1 MVQQVLGGRWPLL
14 IRCIL
19 EAGSRTLLLMA
30 VGALQLLG
38 GMKTLYIWS
47 RPDQTDPVILAKHSY
62 LNPEFFIA
70 RMIFYF
76 AIWFALAYFLNK
88 WSRQEDAGEAGLP
101 PWMRLQGLNGIGLAL
116 FRFTV

>member
-1 MVQQVLGGRWPLL
+1 M
-14 IRCIL
+14 
-19 EAGSRTLLLMA
+19 T
-30 VGALQLLG
+30 
-38 GMKTLYIWS
+38 KLYIWS

-101 PWMRLQGLNGIGLAL
+101 LWERLQGLSGTGLVVYGFTAPFAGIDCDMSDQAL
-116 FRFTV
+116 RDSPNFWLL